1 MVKCKYLRQNESKS
15 IHYSFIL
22 SQNFLVVKY
31 LTQLY
36 CVCVVWNNLDAN
48 QFVDINSDWSYE
60 GDYPAMIWLKYEK
73 TMSDQTNITDL
84 IQSGIENGCQVR
96 VKYSSHLNLINEH
109 SFDL

>member
-1 MVKCKYLRQNESKS
+1 MVKCKYLRQN
-15 IHYSFIL
+15 YSFIL
-22 SQNFLVVKY
+22 SQNVLVAKY

-48 QFVDINSDWSYE
+48 QFVDINSDWSYGGE
-60 GDYPAMIWLKYEK
+60 NYPAMIWLKYEK